1 MKNLNILKNIFRK
14 SFQIDLDDKYCYP
27 NDKEFVMADSRIIK
41 IEIERY
47 CAKNNQTVAFLTNE
61 KPIIFLLNGKE
72 KYTAFLKMGYGRYNQ
87 GYHIHCLELLD

>member
-1 MKNLNILKNIFRK
+1 
-14 SFQIDLDDKYCYP
+14 
-27 NDKEFVMADSRIIK
+27 MADSRIIK

-61 KPIIFLLNGKE
+61 KPIIFLLNVKE
-72 KYTAFLKMGYGRYNQ
+72 ECTASLKMGYGRYNQ